1 MKKILIVEDEEK
13 LGKIYREHLARSG
26 FEARLSSTISAV
38 KNFDPDLV
46 LLDHGLPDEE
56 LDGIELIPQ
65 IKKRF
70 PRAQIVVFSNYSPFE
85 LRARALAAGAED
97 YWVKVDLS
105 LKNLLERVQAL
116 IGN

>member
-13 LGKIYREHLARSG
+13 LGKIYREHLVRSG
-26 FEARLSSTISAV
+26 FEVQLSATISQV
-38 KNFDPDLV
+38 KDFDPDLV

-65 IKKRF
+65 VKERF
-70 PRAQIVVFSNYSPFE
+70 PRAKVVVFSNYSPFE
-85 LRARALAAGAED
+85 LRARALAAGAAD
-97 YWVKVDLS
+97 YWVKIDLS

-116 IGN
+116 IGS